1 MALADYTR
9 LIAENKQLLVELE
22 AKSTLLTKDTE
33 SATQQLYRIRD
44 ENIKL
49 KNEIEQMNP
58 LVISEDEVNA
68 LMK

>member
-49 KNEIEQMNP
+49 KNEIKQMNP

>member
-9 LIAENKQLLVELE
+9 LIAENKPLLVELE

-49 KNEIEQMNP
+49 KNEIKQMNL